1 MRHHADAS
9 CLHGRA
15 FANRAATISAQHQ
28 TRNQQSFDSCTYLS
42 AWVLAR
48 ALRHQ
53 SLTGLSLSAPWLP
66 PWTAQQRLLV

>member
-1 MRHHADAS
+1 MQMGAA
-9 CLHGRA
+9 CMAAPLPIA
-15 FANRAATISAQHQ
+15 AATIFAQHQ
-28 TRNQQSFDSCTYLS
+28 TRKQQSFDSCTYLS
-42 AWVLAR
+42 AWLLAR